1 MAVPFF
7 LDPRYGTPWTDE
19 RAFRR
24 SHWTRTLKR
33 LGARYRRPY
42 NCRHTRATE
51 MLMAGM
57 SPAFAAA
64 QLGHSV
70 EIFLSTYSKWLPGQ
84 ADDIEMA
91 KLMDKPEL
99 SLECPQEKRRLS

>member
-1 MAVPFF
+1 M
-7 LDPRYGTPWTDE
+7 DPVYGTPGSGE
-19 RAFRR
+19 RACRR
-24 SHWTRTLKR
+24 SRWTRTLKR
-33 LGARYRRPY
+33 VGARYRRPY
-42 NCRHTRATE
+42 NCSHTRATE

-70 EIFLSTYSKWLPGQ
+70 EIFLSPYSKWLPGQ